1 MTTTLLQPGEIEA
14 AAGSIPELLLPPAD
28 MFLSRALRLAKLA
41 EGHTLGDYLRF
52 VAYLVRAQQDSLTAG
67 DAAEVMPTAERL
79 AQCREYRMPPLAPAG
94 LGLPEGW
101 RDVARHLA
109 RAVQPALPAA
119 GQAALEPVL
128 EKPDAWLDAQAAHLL
143 DGNIGKLDVATTP
156 IVGAALQGVW
166 TRLARQLDPG
176 QVARPEHPNLCP
188 VCGAHPVSSMV
199 RVGGAENGLRYL
211 HCVLCN
217 AEWHVV
223 RAKCSNCDNT
233 RGIAHY
239 HLEGKSPLVQAE
251 ACPECR
257 TYLKIIQQEKDLLAD
272 PVADD
277 LATLTLDLLMDEAG
291 FARSG
296 INWYLV
302 QGQL

>member
-14 AAGSIPELLLPPAD
+14 AAGNIPELLLPPAD
-28 MFLSRALRLAKLA
+28 LFLSRARRLEQLA

-52 VAYLVRAQQDSLTAG
+52 VAELARAQQECLDAG
-67 DAAEVMPTAERL
+67 PAAELPAPERL
-79 AQCREYRMPPLAPAG
+79 AQCREHQMPPLSPAG
-94 LGLPEGW
+94 LGLPDGW
-101 RDVARHLA
+101 RDTARQLA
-109 RAVQPALPAA
+109 QTVLPSLPAT
-119 GQAALEPVL
+119 GQAALESVL
-128 EKPDAWLDAQAAHLL
+128 EKPDAWLDEQALQLL
-143 DGNIGKLDVATTP
+143 DGNIQELDAAVAP
-156 IVGAALQGVW
+156 IVGAALQVHW
-166 TRLARQLDPG
+166 TRLARQLEPA

-188 VCGAHPVSSMV
+188 VCGAHPVSSVV
-199 RVGGAENGLRYL
+199 RIGGAENGLRYL
-211 HCVLCN
+211 HCTLCS

-239 HLEGKSPLVQAE
+239 HLEGGNKAVQAE
-251 ACPECR
+251 SCPECQS
-257 TYLKIIQQEKDLLAD
+257 YLKVVQQEKDPLAD

-291 FARSG
+291 FVPSG
-296 INWYLV
+296 INWYLI